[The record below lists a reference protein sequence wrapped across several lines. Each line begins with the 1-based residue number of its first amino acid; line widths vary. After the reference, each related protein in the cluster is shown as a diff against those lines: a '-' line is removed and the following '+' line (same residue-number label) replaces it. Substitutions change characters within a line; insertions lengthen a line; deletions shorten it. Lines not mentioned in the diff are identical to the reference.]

1 MKRVAI
7 LTPAYGGMI
16 HTQHAQ
22 SVMAASNHLEQ
33 HDIGLGWISY
43 GNIASVTKARNALIS
58 EAIDTGYD
66 EAVFIDSDI
75 AFHPSALHRLL
86 KHDVD
91 LVGASQK
98 GNMREDFPFAL
109 QPLVNDEGQQYFS
122 ATDGIAEVAAMPTAF
137 LRMRLPAVRA
147 LMDERPDL
155 QYYDER
161 VKGCENHLYALFDYR
176 LTPHP
181 SQPGRQKYQGEDYS
195 FCQLWRESG
204 RRVYC
209 DLTIPLRH
217 IKTVNLDGA
226 AIDALQP
233 RDAP

>member
-7 LTPAYGGMI
+7 LSPAYGGQV

-22 SVMAASNHLEQ
+22 SVMRAGNYLEK
-33 HDIGLGWISY
+33 HGIAVGWISY

-58 EAIDTGYD
+58 EAIETGYD

-75 AFHPSALHRLL
+75 AFHPTALLRLL

-98 GNMREDFPFAL
+98 ANFRDDFPFAL
-109 QPLVNDEGQQYFS
+109 QPLTNPEGQQYFNVV
-122 ATDGIAEVAAMPTAF
+122 DGVAEVAAIPTAF
-137 LRMRLPAVRA
+137 LRMRLPAIRA
-147 LMDERPDL
+147 LMDERPGL

-161 VKGCENHLYALFDYR
+161 VKGAERHLYALFDYT
-176 LTPHP
+176 LTRHP
-181 SQPGRQKYQGEDYS
+181 TFPDRQKYQGEDYA
-195 FCQLWRESG
+195 FCELWRASG
-204 RRVYC
+204 RKVYC

-217 IKTVNLDGA
+217 IKPVNLDGA

-233 RDAP
+233 QEPA